1 MIDPQS
7 AVHRTIL
14 AVDVEGFGDRRRT
27 NPHQAAVREGLY
39 WALRQAFAKAGIP
52 WRRCHHEDRG
62 DGVFV
67 LARPGIPK
75 DLFAGSLPGE
85 LVTALRQ
92 HNEAR
97 PAQEQIRLRMV
108 LHAGEVIFD
117 DHGATSAAVNL
128 AFRLLD
134 AAPLKAA
141 LAGSPG
147 VLAVI
152 ASSWFFGEVIS
163 HSRSGGAA
171 TWRRVRVSVKE
182 TCVPAWISLPDNP
195 YPPDEAAPRIP
206 QNKRVLPVP
215 RQLPSTIPHF
225 AGRSGELRRLTALLD
240 AVTGESGAVIIS
252 AIGGTAGIGKTA
264 LALRWAHQ
272 AADQFPD
279 GQLYVDLRGFDPSG
293 TPMDPAEAV
302 RGFLDAFEISPQKI
316 PAAPAAQSAL
326 YRSLLAG
333 RRVLVI
339 LDNARDARQVRPL
352 LPGSPGCLALITSRD
367 ELADLVAHEGAPP
380 LALDLL
386 DPAEAVEL
394 LARRIGHD
402 RVQAEMDAAAELA
415 ERCARLPLALAIVA
429 ARAAMNP
436 GFPLDAIA
444 AELRNAPDRLETL
457 TTGDPDTSVRAAFS
471 WSYQAL
477 QPPAARMLRLL
488 GLHPGPDIYLPVAAS
503 LAAVPSAQARTL
515 LAELTRAHLLS
526 EYTPRRYWFHDL
538 LRTYA
543 AEQAAIKDT
552 TRDRHAATHRAL
564 DYYLHSAF
572 AAERRIN
579 PGRDPIV
586 PGTAEPG
593 ALVEQF
599 TTEEQAWQWFT
610 SEHANLLAA
619 IGQAVRQGL
628 DTHAWQLPWATAT
641 FLDRRGHWDDLLT
654 THQTALAAAGRAGD
668 QAAQASTHRL
678 LSHACLL
685 LGKPASAFAH
695 LEQSIVLWRDLGDP
709 VGQATAHHG
718 FSLAC
723 QQQGDHSRAITHAR
737 QALDLYRAAGHHT
750 GEANALNTLGANYLR
765 LDDYQRALDHCRQ
778 ALDLFCTLGDKVG
791 QASTLES
798 LGDTSHHHGHPNQAV
813 ANYQRAVALRREL
826 GDRHLEA
833 VALTRLGDIHHG
845 NGNAAAADE
854 AWHQALA
861 ILDELAHPDATKI
874 RAKLM
879 DSGANCD

>member
-1 MIDPQS
+1 VIDPQS

-14 AVDVEGFGDRRRT
+14 AVDVEGFGDRRT
-27 NPHQAAVREGLY
+27 NLHQAALREGLY
-39 WALRQAFAKAGIP
+39 RALRQAFAKAGIP

-97 PAQEQIRLRMV
+97 PAEEQIRLRMV

-171 TWRRVRVSVKE
+171 TWRRVQVSVKE
-182 TCVPAWISLPDNP
+182 TSVPAWISLPDNP

-206 QNKRVLPVP
+206 QNERVLPVP

-225 AGRSGELRRLTALLD
+225 AGRAGELRRLTALLD

-302 RGFLDAFEISPQKI
+302 HGFLDAFEISPQKI

-333 RRVLVI
+333 RRVLVV
-339 LDNARDARQVRPL
+339 LDNARDATQVRPL

-367 ELADLVAHEGAPP
+367 ELADLVAHEGARP

-386 DPAEAVEL
+386 DQAEAVEL
-394 LARRIGHD
+394 LARRIGHH

-436 GFPLDAIA
+436 DFPLDAIA
-444 AELRNAPDRLETL
+444 EELRNEPDRLETL
-457 TTGDPDTSVRAAFS
+457 TTGNPDTSVRAAFS

-477 QPPAARMLRLL
+477 RSPAARMLRLL

-526 EYTPRRYWFHDL
+526 EYTPHRYWFHDL

-543 AEQAAIKDT
+543 AQQAASNDT

-572 AAERRIN
+572 AAERCIN

-586 PGTAEPG
+586 LGTPEPG
-593 ALVEQF
+593 ALAEQF
-599 TTEEQAWQWFT
+599 TCDEQAWQWFIN
-610 SEHANLLAA
+610 EHANLLAA
-619 IGQAVRQGL
+619 IDQAVRQGL

-641 FLDRRGHWDDLLT
+641 FLDRRGHWNDLLT

-678 LSHACLL
+678 LSHANLL
-685 LGKPASAFAH
+685 LGKPTSAFAH

-723 QQQGDHSRAITHAR
+723 QQQGDHTRAITQAQ

-765 LDDYQRALDHCRQ
+765 LNDHQRALDHCRQ

-798 LGDTSHHHGHPNQAV
+798 LGDTSDRYGHPGQAV

-826 GDRHLEA
+826 GDHYLEA
-833 VALTRLGDIHHG
+833 VALTRLGDLHHG
-845 NGNAAAADE
+845 NGSAAAADE

-861 ILDELAHPDATKI
+861 ILDELAHPDAAKI

-879 DSGANCD
+879 DSGANRD